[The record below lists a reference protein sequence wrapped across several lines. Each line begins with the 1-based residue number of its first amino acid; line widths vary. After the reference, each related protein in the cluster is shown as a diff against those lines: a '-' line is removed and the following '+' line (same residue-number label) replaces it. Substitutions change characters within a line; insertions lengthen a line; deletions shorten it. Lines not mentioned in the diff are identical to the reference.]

1 MIDEALLATFG
12 PDDDINAATAAR
24 LAKVGRDRMT
34 DLAKAGRIPSRK
46 VGGYARIFKV
56 ADVVAWAT
64 SPARK
69 TGRPFTGTS
78 HYPPRKKKNADGA
91 EG

>member
-1 MIDEALLATFG
+1 MIDEALLATLDPEG
-12 PDDDINAATAAR
+12 EINAATAAK
-24 LAKVGRDRMT
+24 LVKVGRDRMT
-34 DLAKAGRIPSRK
+34 TLAQKGRIPSRK
-46 VGGYARIFKV
+46 VGGYARIFRV

-69 TGRPFTGTS
+69 PGGPFTGKS
-78 HYPPRKKKNADGA
+78 HYPPRKKKNPDGA